1 MIAAR
6 LRYPW
11 GRMPEW
17 NPYKPPSADT
27 SPSAAGVVTDE
38 GFVPP
43 RTGWARAAVG
53 GLVACIVIGVLS
65 LWAEMGQV
73 QVLNTIRSG
82 TFDMA
87 VVEAS
92 DLTVWI
98 SAILELVAVI
108 FTAVCFLKWMAGAN
122 RTARSLAPNLIS
134 DTPNWSVGW
143 WFIPFANLYK
153 PYAGLKEIW
162 HASTVQPGTPYQA
175 NPPSVFPIWW
185 TFWIVRI
192 VLSRVAQSMATSAG
206 TDAGHLISATYAQ
219 MTVEVVSIVA
229 AASAIVVVRS
239 IAGAQEKLARSAA

>member
-11 GRMPEW
+11 VRMPEW

-27 SPSAAGVVTDE
+27 SPSTVGVVTDE

-53 GLVACIVIGVLS
+53 GLVACIVIGVIS
-65 LWAEMGQV
+65 LWAELGQV
-73 QVLNTIRSG
+73 QVLNAIRSG
-82 TFDMA
+82 NFDVA

-98 SAILELVAVI
+98 SAILELVATI

-122 RTARSLAPNLIS
+122 RTARSLASNLIS
-134 DTPNWSVGW
+134 DSPNWSVGW
-143 WFIPFANLYK
+143 WFVPFANLYK

-162 HASTVQPGTPYQA
+162 HASTVQAGAPHDIS
-175 NPPSVFPIWW
+175 PPAVFPIWW

-192 VLSRVAQSMATSAG
+192 VLSRIAQSMATSAG
-206 TDAGHLISATYAQ
+206 NDAGQLISATYAQ
-219 MTVEVVSIVA
+219 MAVEVVSIVA

-239 IAGAQEKLARSAA
+239 IAVAQAKLAGSAF